1 MSRIYE
7 ALRKAEQD
15 RAPNTL
21 AELDGKP
28 AGSIPRDEVR
38 GDGAVPATEQIP
50 PPTAWGGARPIPE
63 YLRLD
68 DLRQRCAKP
77 RWTPDANRAVFSDTP
92 HSKLVAEQFRTLR
105 SRVYRLREKL
115 PLRSLLIT
123 SALPREGKT
132 FVAVNLAEA
141 IVRQHERRALLI
153 DADLRSSGL
162 HLPLGA
168 PPAPGLA
175 DYLRGEVDECS
186 VIQRSCESDANFFFI
201 PGGRPVSN
209 PAELLANGRLKSLLE
224 RLAPVFDWIILDSP
238 PALPVSDASV
248 LAGVCD
254 GVLLIVCAGLTPF
267 DSAQKAYQEFRDKN
281 LLGVILNR
289 ADEMRYAG
297 YHYYA
302 GDGKDKR

>member
-7 ALRKAEQD
+7 ALKKVEQD
-15 RAPNTL
+15 RATNTPTEPDARPTGPNL
-21 AELDGKP
+21 G
-28 AGSIPRDEVR
+28 GVVG
-38 GDGAVPATEQIP
+38 GDGAPPAAEAVL
-50 PPTAWGGARPIPE
+50 PPTASASATPRE

-68 DLRQRCAKP
+68 DLRQRCVKP
-77 RWTPDANRAVFSDTP
+77 RWTLDPSRVVFSETP

-123 SALPREGKT
+123 SALPGEGKT
-132 FVAVNLAEA
+132 FVAVNLAQV

-153 DADLRSSGL
+153 DADLRSFGL
-162 HLPLGA
+162 HRSLGA
-168 PPAPGLA
+168 PSTPGLA
-175 DYLRGEVDECS
+175 DYLRGEVDEFS
-186 VIQRSCESDANFFFI
+186 IIQRNCESDANFFFI

-209 PAELLANGRLKSLLE
+209 PTELLANDRLKSLLE

-254 GVLLIVCAGLTPF
+254 GVLLVVCAGLTPF
-267 DSAQKAYQEFRDKN
+267 DSAQRVYQDFQDKN

-289 ADEMRYAG
+289 ADEMGYAA
-297 YHYYA
+297 YHYYS

>member
-15 RAPNTL
+15 RAPNTP
-21 AELDGKP
+21 AEPDRKH
-28 AGSIPRDEVR
+28 AGPIPRDAVR
-38 GDGAVPATEQIP
+38 GDGAVPTTEPIL
-50 PPTAWGGARPIPE
+50 PPTAWGWARPVPE

-77 RWTPDANRAVFSDTP
+77 RWTPDATHAVFSDTP

-168 PPAPGLA
+168 PPTPGLA
-175 DYLRGEVDECS
+175 DYLRGEVDEFS
-186 VIQRSCESDANFFFI
+186 VIQRSCESDANLFFI

-267 DSAQKAYQEFRDKN
+267 DSAQKAYREFRDKN

-289 ADEMRYAG
+289 ADDMGYAG

>member
-1 MSRIYE
+1 
-7 ALRKAEQD
+7 
-15 RAPNTL
+15 
-21 AELDGKP
+21 
-28 AGSIPRDEVR
+28 
-38 GDGAVPATEQIP
+38 
-50 PPTAWGGARPIPE
+50 
-63 YLRLD
+63 
-68 DLRQRCAKP
+68 
-77 RWTPDANRAVFSDTP
+77 VFSDTP
-92 HSKLVAEQFRTLR
+92 HSKPIAEQFRTLR
-105 SRVYRLREKL
+105 SRVYQLREKL

-123 SALPREGKT
+123 SALPGEGKT

-168 PPAPGLA
+168 PASPGLT
-175 DYLRGEVDECS
+175 DYLRGEADEFS
-186 VIQRSCESDANFFFI
+186 VIQRSCESDANCFFI

-209 PAELLANGRLKSLLE
+209 PAELLANGRLKTLLE
-224 RLAPVFDWIILDSP
+224 RLAPIFDWIILDSP

-254 GVLLIVCAGLTPF
+254 GVLLVVCAGLTPF
-267 DSAQKAYQEFRDKN
+267 ASAQKAYQEFRDKK

-289 ADEMRYAG
+289 ADDMGYAG